1 MGVNVGGE
9 KTAVHDDFLAPPV
22 PPKQHIVRWKLCPPM
37 PNRVDASQRH
47 VHGVQKVTQQPR
59 EKEKAHDHEVGALIL
74 DRARDGENGEKN
86 CRVEVQRN
94 DLDAVREDSV
104 IGSQISTNEP
114 QRGIIFLF
122 DL

>member
-1 MGVNVGGE
+1 
-9 KTAVHDDFLAPPV
+9 
-22 PPKQHIVRWKLCPPM
+22 M

-86 CRVEVQRN
+86 CRVELQRN
-94 DLDAVREDSV
+94 DLNAVRGKPTREDPGPGSHV
-104 IGSQISTNEP
+104 INPHRKSHQHKVPDHRRCVGVKRPDVCVAEDLREQNV
-114 QRGIIFLF
+114 QRGLNP
-122 DL
+122 L